1 LNERRTAVLNIKTV
15 IFDLDGTLIDSRKD
29 IAVAANKTLSE
40 LNLPTLPE
48 DTIASFI
55 GGGVDILV
63 KRCLGEQNMHRFDEV
78 LQNYKKNYGQSC
90 TVYTTLYPGVKE
102 VLEFLKKREIEIAL
116 ATNKVISLSEKILEH
131 LGVRNY
137 FSVML
142 GPEHVKNRKP
152 NPEIINVLLEKI
164 NTKPEEALYVGD
176 SELDILCGKNAGT
189 HTCAVTYGIASI
201 ESIIEADPDFIITDL
216 KKLILLLA

>member
-1 LNERRTAVLNIKTV
+1 MNIKTV

-48 DTIASFI
+48 ETIASFI

-63 KRCLGEQNMHRFDEV
+63 KRCLGEQYIHMFDEV
-78 LQNYKKNYGQSC
+78 LQSYKKNYFQGC

-102 VLEFLKKREIEIAL
+102 VLEFLKKRGIKTAL

-131 LGVRNY
+131 LGVKDY
-137 FSVML
+137 FDLML

-152 NPEIINVLLEKI
+152 NPEIINILLEKL
-164 NTKPEEALYVGD
+164 NKKPEDTLYVGD
-176 SELDILCGKNAGT
+176 SNLDVLCGKNAGT
-189 HTCAVTYGIASI
+189 YTCAVTYGIGSL
-201 ESIIEADPDFIITDL
+201 ESIIEADPDFIITDI
-216 KKLILLLA
+216 KKLILLLS

>member
-1 LNERRTAVLNIKTV
+1 MNIKTV

-40 LNLPTLPE
+40 LNLPTLPD

-102 VLEFLKKREIEIAL
+102 VLEFLRKREMEIAL

-131 LGVRNY
+131 LGVKDY
-137 FSVML
+137 FDLML

-152 NPEIINVLLEKI
+152 NPEIINILLEKT

-176 SELDILCGKNAGT
+176 SELDVLCGKNAGT
-189 HTCAVTYGIASI
+189 CTCAVTYGIGTL
-201 ESIIEADPDFIITDL
+201 ESIIKADPDFIITDL
-216 KKLILLLA
+216 KKLILLLS